1 MTDPVSAPAPAPL
14 TSTQVAL
21 PTLGATIGSA
31 LGQLISAKL
40 GFTDPLLGSTITT
53 LTTGVVT
60 ALFHWA
66 GTKLGGIKL

>member
-1 MTDPVSAPAPAPL
+1 MTDPVPTPAPVPL
-14 TSTQVAL
+14 TTTQVAL
-21 PTLGATIGSA
+21 PTLGATVGSA
-31 LGQLISAKL
+31 LGQYLSAKL

-53 LTTGVVT
+53 LTTGLVT